1 MVTFPSDWST
11 FSFDEMF
18 QLYPNNTLSRDK
30 LSVHGKIGNI
40 HYGDVLI
47 KYGAVLSAKDA
58 IPKIK
63 TEYESGAR
71 AFLEQN
77 DVIVADTAEDET
89 VGKVVQIGEI
99 PFPLVGGLHTIV
111 CRPLIPT
118 ATGYLGY
125 YMNSKEYHDQLLPY
139 ITGIKVSSV
148 SKTSIRKTELH
159 VPSTVK
165 EQAAIV
171 NAIGSFDTHIANLAE
186 LIDKKKAIRDGA
198 LEDLVSGR
206 TRLAGFSSAWK
217 DVSFTSVIV
226 PKARIGWQGLRSEE
240 YLRKGYSYL
249 IGGTD
254 FSNGTISLDDIWY
267 VAEERYSMDSNI
279 QVSENDVLVT
289 KDGTIGKV
297 AIVPHLDQPATL
309 NSGVYV
315 FRTKNGL
322 CRGFLYRI
330 LQSSIFR
337 CFIDNLAAGSTIL
350 HLYQKDLKN
359 FSFMMPTEE
368 EEQMAISQ
376 VLKAMDDEIKD
387 LEDEHIKMIQIRE
400 GAMDDLLN
408 GRVRLKV

>member
-1 MVTFPSDWST
+1 MLSYPKDWNVVPLGTKCKITSSKRVFESEWSKHGIPFLRTRDIASFHAGEEQKDKLYISEKTYREKTAVSGEPNKGDLLVTGVGTIGLPFLVPSDDRMYFKDGNILWVKKSECFIPEYLYLQFLSKEIIEQIHGGSGFTTVGT
-11 FSFDEMF
+11 FTIKSAKKLMMPMPNTKEQEVIADTLRAFDEHIT
-18 QLYPNNTLSRDK
+18 NLSK
-30 LSVHGKIGNI
+30 LI
-40 HYGDVLI
+40 
-47 KYGAVLSAKDA
+47 
-58 IPKIK
+58 
-63 TEYESGAR
+63 E
-71 AFLEQN
+71 
-77 DVIVADTAEDET
+77 
-89 VGKVVQIGEI
+89 
-99 PFPLVGGLHTIV
+99 
-111 CRPLIPT
+111 
-118 ATGYLGY
+118 
-125 YMNSKEYHDQLLPY
+125 
-139 ITGIKVSSV
+139 
-148 SKTSIRKTELH
+148 
-159 VPSTVK
+159 
-165 EQAAIV
+165 
-171 NAIGSFDTHIANLAE
+171 
-186 LIDKKKAIRDGA
+186 KKRAIRDGA

-337 CFIDNLAAGSTIL
+337 GFIDNLAAGSTIL

-376 VLKAMDDEIKD
+376 VLKSMDDEIKD

-400 GAMDDLLN
+400 GAMDDLLT